1 MSVIFRFCAAFSFS
15 LAITLELLWF
25 IRKQNEKQHD
35 DN

>member
-1 MSVIFRFCAAFSFS
+1 MSVIFRFCVAFSFS

-25 IRKQNEKQHD
+25 IRKHD